1 MERLLSALRGITRV
15 SAWFAGALI
24 LLAAVLI
31 GVDVIL
37 RAAFAMSIGGADL
50 LAGYALAVGT
60 TWGFGIALVDRA
72 HIRIDSL
79 YGLFPRTIRLVLDF
93 VGLGLFLGFFAFA
106 GWHGLGVLEQS
117 LKSGSRSQS
126 ALQVPTAWPQFM
138 WLAGLG
144 VSLLVGL
151 ALLLAGAVLIARGN
165 AGAATRIL
173 STRSGQE
180 EIAEEIA
187 AMQTGTAGHG

>member
-1 MERLLSALRGITRV
+1 MEPLLSALRGITRV

-24 LLAAVLI
+24 LLAAILI

-37 RAAFAMSIGGADL
+37 RAVFSESIGGADL
-50 LAGYALAVGT
+50 LAGYALAIGT
-60 TWGFGIALVDRA
+60 TWGLGIALVDRA

-79 YGLFPRTIRLVLDF
+79 YGLFPRVLRLILDF

-126 ALQVPTAWPQFM
+126 ALQIPTAIPQFM

-144 VSLLVGL
+144 VSLLVGI
-151 ALLLAGAVLIARGN
+151 ALLVAGAVLIARGRV
-165 AGAATRIL
+165 GAATHIL

-180 EIAEEIA
+180 EVAEEIA
-187 AMQTGTAGHG
+187 AMQSGTGGRG